1 MRIMLVSS
9 VIVFHLAI
17 TYGAPGDWFYYEGSQ
32 ATVAEGA
39 IYALFLVV
47 SQPLFMGLYFL
58 ISAYFTPGSL
68 EKKERHYTLG
78 TELFVLEYRQ

>member
-1 MRIMLVSS
+1 MRIMLVSL

-17 TYGAPGDWFYYEGSQ
+17 TYGAPVDWFYYEGSQ

-39 IYALFLVV
+39 IYALFLGV
-47 SQPLFMGLYFL
+47 SQAFFMGLYFL

-78 TELFVLEYRQ
+78 TELFVLEYR